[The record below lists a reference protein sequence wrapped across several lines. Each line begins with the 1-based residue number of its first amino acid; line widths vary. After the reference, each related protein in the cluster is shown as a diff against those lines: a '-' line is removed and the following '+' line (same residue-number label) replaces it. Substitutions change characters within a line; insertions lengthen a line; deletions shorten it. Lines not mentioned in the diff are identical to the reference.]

1 MSTKKEEW
9 GDLQV
14 FLGKLGGI
22 GEFLSNV
29 DPGEFCDSRQLFF
42 DLGMLRRA
50 LECRAKLIIMCQK
63 IMSTHN
69 HGLGTMAR
77 KQKGQNHMTLPL
89 LFDN

>member
-1 MSTKKEEW
+1 MEETYPLTETQW

-42 DLGMLRRA
+42 DLGNIVHRSVC
-50 LECRAKLIIMCQK
+50 ECTK
-63 IMSTHN
+63 ILDASEKEGAN
-69 HGLGTMAR
+69 PGTEEA
-77 KQKGQNHMTLPL
+77 TAEA
-89 LFDN
+89 